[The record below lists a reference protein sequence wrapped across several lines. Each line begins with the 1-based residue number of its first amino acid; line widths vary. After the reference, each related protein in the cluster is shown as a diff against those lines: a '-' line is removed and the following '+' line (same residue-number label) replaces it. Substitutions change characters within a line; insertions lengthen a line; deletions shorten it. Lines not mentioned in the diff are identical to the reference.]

1 MSDIKEIRTGVIGVG
16 SMGQNHARVYNEIS
30 NLVGISDPD
39 ENQGKMIS
47 DRFGIKYFKNV
58 EDLLREVDAVSIAA
72 PTIYHEQI
80 SKSCCGAGVHI
91 LVEKPLSSN
100 LSDAEKIKSYAE
112 NAGLILAVGHIER
125 FNPVISYAKKEIE
138 NGNWGRI
145 ITMSSKRVS
154 KFPGRIRDVGVVF
167 DLAIHDLDILSYLAS
182 SSFES
187 IHSIGGKI
195 EYPDKEDHVSVIISY
210 KNGINAI
217 CEVNWLTPM
226 IIRQLTLTCTKAYV
240 LLDYTE
246 QKVKIFRSK
255 IETPDLGNL
264 WDLASEISEDTITL
278 EKREP
283 LKLELENFL
292 NSIINKSK
300 PLVDADSGIKAVEM
314 AELITT
320 QL

>member
-1 MSDIKEIRTGVIGVG
+1 MSDKKEIRTGVIGVG
-16 SMGQNHARVYNEIS
+16 SMGQNHARVYSEIS

-39 ENQGKMIS
+39 ENQGKMIA
-47 DRFGIKYFKNV
+47 DRFGIKYFKNI
-58 EDLLREVDAVSIAA
+58 EDLLKEVDAVSIAA

-80 SKSCCGAGVHI
+80 SKSCCDAGVHI
-91 LVEKPLSSN
+91 LVEKPLSN
-100 LSDAEKIKSYAE
+100 NFPDAKKIKDYVE

-125 FNPVISYAKKEIE
+125 FNPVISYAKREIE
-138 NGNWGRI
+138 SGNWGRI

-187 IHSIGGKI
+187 IYSVGGKI
-195 EYPDKEDHVSVIISY
+195 EYPDKEDHVSVIINY

-226 IIRQLTLTCTKAYV
+226 KIRQLTLTCTKAYV
-240 LLDYTE
+240 VLDYTE
-246 QKVKIFRSK
+246 QKIKIFKSK
-255 IETPDLGNL
+255 IGTPDLGNL
-264 WDLASEISEDTITL
+264 WDLTSEISEDTITL

-283 LKLELENFL
+283 LKLELEDFL
-292 NSIINKSK
+292 NAIVTKSN
-300 PLVDADSGIKAVEM
+300 PLVGADSGIRAVEM
-314 AELITT
+314 AELITG